1 MTDPPSPPEDE
12 PTPVQGVYR
21 SDVADSVFQ
30 VKDVGGDVNINTRS
44 TGHNHS
50 PPGRLTFLANPNF
63 LGAVAFAA
71 LVAIVIPGA
80 FYVREKL
87 ADDPSQPELGISAP
101 SKTNVPAPKIE
112 IVDMLVDT
120 PKVGGEP
127 VSLDIKL
134 LNSGSRRSV
143 IKRAL
148 VSIRKFS
155 LIEVC
160 FSQGGGLDVSAT
172 YGLTMP
178 VHPTPGQEM
187 EVPLSQE
194 IGPDEAD
201 RFKLDLRLP
210 KAAMQVG
217 RNLDGGRLFVYHI
230 GVDLVRDRESKK
242 VNAGEAVIALPGP
255 ISAYRQ
261 EFFLTKEFTR
271 HPNRYDSYHPTPQE
285 MSKIRQ
291 CLASNNAILRDFM
304 AVNGA
309 KPTWF
314 SEIQSYLIDQ

>member
-1 MTDPPSPPEDE
+1 MTGPSIPPDNE
-12 PTPVQGVYR
+12 PASAQGVHH

-30 VKDVGGDVNINTRS
+30 VKDVRGDVTINTRS
-44 TGHNHS
+44 AGHNHP
-50 PPGRLTFLANPNF
+50 PPGRLGFLANPRF

-80 FYVREKL
+80 FYVRGQITHDARQPGL
-87 ADDPSQPELGISAP
+87 GAAPSQKNASEAE
-101 SKTNVPAPKIE
+101 IE

-120 PKVGGEP
+120 PPAGRRLP
-127 VSLDIKL
+127 ASLDIKL
-134 LNSGSRRSV
+134 LNTGDRRSV
-143 IKRAL
+143 IKRAI

-178 VHPTPGQEM
+178 VHPTPGQEL

-201 RFKLDLRLP
+201 RFKLNLRLP
-210 KAAMQVG
+210 EAAAEVG
-217 RNLDGGRLFVYHI
+217 RNLDAERFFVYHI
-230 GVDLVRDRESKK
+230 GVQLVRDRESHK
-242 VNAGEAVIALPGP
+242 VNAGDAVVVLPGP
-255 ISAYRQ
+255 FTVNPQ
-261 EFFLTKEFTR
+261 DFFLTKEFDR
-271 HPNRYDSYHPTPQE
+271 HPNRYDAYHPTPQE
-285 MSKIRQ
+285 MSHIRE
-291 CLASNNAILRDFM
+291 CLASNNTILHGFM
-304 AVNGA
+304 SVNGA

-314 SEIQSYLIDQ
+314 SQIKSQLID